1 MGQTGR
7 GRILVVE
14 DEFLIS
20 DMICDVL
27 TDHGFEVLAF
37 GTAEAAL
44 RPIAAGERV
53 DLLLTD
59 INLPG
64 EFDGATLALRA
75 RELCPWLP
83 VIYASAQGPGTFR
96 TVPGA
101 VFVAKPYVPERVC
114 ALVRQLAMAP
124 ARAPAVETLLSAGA

>member
-1 MGQTGR
+1 MSKGH
-7 GRILVVE
+7 IVLVE

-20 DMICDVL
+20 EMVGEALSDD
-27 TDHGFEVLAF
+27 GFEVHAF
-37 GTAEAAL
+37 GNAETAL
-44 RPIAAGERV
+44 RHLSAGAPV

-64 EFDGATLALRA
+64 EMDGATLALRA

-83 VIYASAQGPGTFR
+83 VIYASAHGAGAFR

-101 VFVAKPYVPERVC
+101 GFVAKPYAPEQVC
-114 ALVRQLAMAP
+114 ALVRQLAVSAAP
-124 ARAPAVETLLSAGA
+124 LPRNASLVIAGV